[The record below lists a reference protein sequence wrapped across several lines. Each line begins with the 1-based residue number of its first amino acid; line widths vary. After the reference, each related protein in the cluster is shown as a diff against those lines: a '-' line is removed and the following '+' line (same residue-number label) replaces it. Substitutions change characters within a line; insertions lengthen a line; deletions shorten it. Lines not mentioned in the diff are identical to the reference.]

1 MKTTTYYIINKD
13 RSITTAS
20 SLAEA
25 RATAKGLVLTDE
37 SNRGFAIICT
47 ADEAGN
53 LTVRSEYAGNC
64 GISHHPRVVTV
75 AGCEG
80 ESCGNLADYASR

>member
-1 MKTTTYYIINKD
+1 MKTTTYYIIGKE
-13 RSITTAS
+13 RSITTAA

-25 RATAKGLVLTDE
+25 RATAKGLVLADE
-37 SNRGFAIICT
+37 SNRGFATICT

-53 LTVRSEYAGNC
+53 LTVRSEYAVNC

-75 AGCEG
+75 SGSEG
-80 ESCGNLADYASR
+80 EPCGNLADYIAR